1 MKLNVLE
8 RIVASQILPKEG
20 SFTNL
25 KLIRVTKE
33 ELSFTEEEN
42 KALEFT
48 QVGERLNWKEGIVK
62 DKEFNFGEVVTK
74 LIVDKLKEL
83 DKSEDLT
90 ENHFSLYEKFIGE

>member
-62 DKEFNFGEVVTK
+62 DKEFYFGEVVTK